1 MSLLLMVLAL
11 LGALVV
17 LGGGGL
23 VLDRLLREV
32 EGRRGPP
39 RAAAVETG
47 ASGPAGPGEGGY
59 SVLEGAERDG
69 ARDSPSV
76 PAPTLAR
83 VRELLALGR
92 GVEAVRVMRDET
104 GMDQSAARDAVE
116 DVRRGRLG

>member
-11 LGALVV
+11 LGALAV

-23 VLDRLLREV
+23 VLDRLLREG
-32 EGRRGPP
+32 ERRDGPP
-39 RAAAVETG
+39 AVADGAHVADGAA
-47 ASGPAGPGEGGY
+47 GEGGY
-59 SVLEGAERDG
+59 TVLEGAEGRRAEERPAVPG
-69 ARDSPSV
+69 A
-76 PAPTLAR
+76 TLAR

-104 GMDQSAARDAVE
+104 GMDQRTARDAVE

>member
-23 VLDRLLREV
+23 VLDRLLRELD
-32 EGRRGPP
+32 GRRGPP
-39 RAAAVETG
+39 AAGPG
-47 ASGPAGPGEGGY
+47 ASGPVGSGEGGY
-59 SVLEGAERDG
+59 TVLEGAEWDG
-69 ARDSPSV
+69 AHAPPLV

-104 GMDQSAARDAVE
+104 GMDQNAARDAVE
-116 DVRRGRLG
+116 HVRRGRLG

>member
-1 MSLLLMVLAL
+1 MVLAL

-39 RAAAVETG
+39 RGDGGPG
-47 ASGPAGPGEGGY
+47 APGDRVGPGEGGY
-59 SVLEGAERDG
+59 TVLEGADREGGR
-69 ARDSPSV
+69 ASPDV

-104 GMDQSAARDAVE
+104 GMDQHTARDAVE